1 MLRMFSAM
9 TTKREAAYWL
19 KREVEE
25 VLRYSPATVFENL
38 RKALAAFDAAPDDE
52 EAGRE
57 ESETGAQR
65 RARVWSEQETI
76 DENAMTDCNEL
87 HEGVTPTILLAIYDT
102 LRALAAAVKERR

>member
-1 MLRMFSAM
+1 M
-9 TTKREAAYWL
+9 TTKREAAVRLAEAARGIVSNALPGDYPL
-19 KREVEE
+19 
-25 VLRYSPATVFENL
+25 LRRT
-38 RKALAAFDAAPDDE
+38 LAAFDAAPEDE
-52 EAGRE
+52 DAGRE

-102 LRALAAAVKERR
+102 LRALAASVKERR